1 MIIVKENKIEYYLFC
16 RELSKWSEKFFVL
29 CDIFNRIFA
38 FLMAKDE
45 KLLSEIFGLVEKYE
59 AMPARIS
66 NDIDIKSELKNELG
80 INI

>member
-1 MIIVKENKIEYYLFC
+1 MIIVKENKIEYYLSC

-45 KLLSEIFGLVEKYE
+45 KLLAEIFGLVEKYE